1 MSNQAPVPL
10 PLWSRAWIVAI
21 GSVSVLASVSLIA
34 VVAIYSRP
42 PTNAANEA
50 IVDVGVQISEIPI
63 GQAVQFA
70 APPGIG
76 FEMIDGGG
84 SNRAGDS
91 ATAGWLVHSEHGLIA
106 LAGNSSHLGC
116 SVNFNAA
123 AAQFQDPCGGSFF
136 ATDGA
141 VLHGPAMF
149 PLSHLAWRAIGAA
162 TIAVKTVAAARQ

>member
-21 GSVSVLASVSLIA
+21 GSVSVLVSVSLIA

-63 GQAVQFA
+63 GQAVEFA

-91 ATAGWLVHSEHGLIA
+91 ATAGWLVHSEHGLVA
-106 LAGNSSHLGC
+106 LAVNSSHLGC

-123 AAQFQDPCGGSFF
+123 AAQFQDPCGGSLF

-149 PLSHLAWRAIGAA
+149 PLSHLSWRAIGAA
-162 TIAVKTVAAARQ
+162 TIAVKTVAAVR

>member
-1 MSNQAPVPL
+1 MSNQAPVQL

-63 GQAVQFA
+63 GQAVRFA
-70 APPGIG
+70 APPGSG

-84 SNRAGDS
+84 SNPAGDG
-91 ATAGWLVHSEHGLIA
+91 ATAGWLVHSERGLVA
-106 LAGNSSHLGC
+106 LAVNSSHLGC

-123 AAQFQDPCGGSFF
+123 AGQFQDPCGGSVF
-136 ATDGA
+136 AADGA

-149 PLSHLAWRAIGAA
+149 PLSHLSWRAVGAA
-162 TIAVKTVAAARQ
+162 TIAVKTVAAAG